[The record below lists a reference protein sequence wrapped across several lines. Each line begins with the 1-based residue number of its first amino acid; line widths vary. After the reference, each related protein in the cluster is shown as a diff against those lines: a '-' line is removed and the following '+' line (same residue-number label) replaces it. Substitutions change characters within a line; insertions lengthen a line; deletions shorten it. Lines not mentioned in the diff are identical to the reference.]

1 MAKLFFFLSPLVRLV
16 QFNKSHS
23 VVSIQCKLTFH
34 PFTLHYYIGWKFM
47 TKHTATPF
55 AHIGSSNILE
65 SSMIADVSTYQKNQ
79 HHLISFMEQK
89 EIHPGLQEI
98 RLWGYKSVKEWKVP
112 PPHPTT
118 GFVSFM
124 SIKIINPLATTEG
137 RGRQMMDLYNPPCHS
152 QELIL
157 KRNWNTWAKIHVEEE
172 SVQQFYIGPQPLI
185 HRSTAPKYL
194 SLDRDR

>member
-23 VVSIQCKLTFH
+23 VVFIQCKLTFH

-65 SSMIADVSTYQKNQ
+65 LSMIADVSTYQKNQ

-89 EIHPGLQEI
+89 EIHPGFQEI
-98 RLWGYKSVKEWKVP
+98 RLWGYKSVK
-112 PPHPTT
+112 
-118 GFVSFM
+118 G
-124 SIKIINPLATTEG
+124 
-137 RGRQMMDLYNPPCHS
+137 
-152 QELIL
+152 
-157 KRNWNTWAKIHVEEE
+157 
-172 SVQQFYIGPQPLI
+172 
-185 HRSTAPKYL
+185 
-194 SLDRDR
+194 